1 MALNT
6 DLKDMAK
13 AIRTVMIGIAELN
26 LDEDSVYLYEVPQNF
41 EVPAGAIRLLN
52 CTLRRLNPQQGQWQ
66 ATFRVEL
73 LQNPMSEPERAEQ
86 CLDNLATLMV
96 EMMKNATLGDTAI
109 AVEVAEGSS
118 ELFGT
123 TARDQGVEYLGFNLG
138 VYEEPVEIP
147 VST

>member
-1 MALNT
+1 
-6 DLKDMAK
+6 
-13 AIRTVMIGIAELN
+13 
-26 LDEDSVYLYEVPQNF
+26 
-41 EVPAGAIRLLN
+41 
-52 CTLRRLNPQQGQWQ
+52 
-66 ATFRVEL
+66 
-73 LQNPMSEPERAEQ
+73 
-86 CLDNLATLMV
+86 MV